1 MEHLFRH
8 IVVPLDQSVHS
19 EAALDPASEL
29 ALTFGARLSLLR
41 VIEPDRVAGEV
52 LPPDPMQG
60 ALHRAQALGY
70 LRRLTAGLA
79 ARGVQAEATV
89 VTGDPSAQV
98 MEHVRQRDADLL
110 VFTRHGQG
118 GADLGALGG
127 EAGQVLLQARV
138 SLLLIRDVPNRPGAV
153 LVPLDGSARAEHV
166 LPVAQRIALAR
177 RVPLLLAHALPEP
190 EVPRG
195 VPLTGRERALKEE
208 LMTLNRDV
216 MARYLDGLASSLR
229 PDGAC
234 DVRLLD
240 GTHPLE
246 GLHDLILHE
255 AVGLVVLSAH
265 GHSGL
270 RRWPYGRTALNLL
283 TYAPVPVLIVQ
294 DLCAREFAARSQ
306 P

>member
-1 MEHLFRH
+1 MKHLFRH

-19 EAALDPASEL
+19 EAALEHASEL

-41 VIEPDRVAGEV
+41 VIEPDRMAGEV

-70 LRRLTAGLA
+70 LARLTADLA
-79 ARGVQAEATV
+79 ARGVQAEAAV
-89 VTGDPSAQV
+89 VSGEPSAQV
-98 MEHVRQRDADLL
+98 MEQVREWDADLL

-118 GADLGALGG
+118 GVGLGALGG

-138 SLLLIRDVPNRPGAV
+138 SLLLVRDGPRQRGAV

-166 LPVAQRIALAR
+166 LPVAQRISLAR
-177 RVPLLLAHALPEP
+177 GVPLLLAHAVAEP
-190 EVPRG
+190 EVPRAA
-195 VPLTGRERALKEE
+195 PLTAQEEALKED
-208 LMTLNRDV
+208 LTAVNRAAMT
-216 MARYLDGLASSLR
+216 RYLEALAAQLR
-229 PDGAC
+229 PDGPC
-234 DVRLLD
+234 EVRLLG

-246 GLHDLILHE
+246 ALHDLIRSE
-255 AVGLVVLSAH
+255 AVGLLVLSAH

-270 RRWPYGRTALNLL
+270 RRWPFGRMALNLL
-283 TYAPVPVLIVQ
+283 TYASVPVLIVQ
-294 DLCAREFAARSQ
+294 DLCAHEFAPS